1 MKNKMQEKISD
12 DVQLVQSLN
21 PIRDAQKVPAIDDDP
36 DFDDLLDK
44 VDKFEL
50 LMKKKIEWAPN
61 LIRYLPGMMNLGNQG
76 LVYN

>member
-1 MKNKMQEKISD
+1 MKNKMQEQISD

-21 PIRDAQKVPAIDDDP
+21 PIRDTQKVPTIDGDP

-50 LMKKKIEWAPN
+50 LMKK
-61 LIRYLPGMMNLGNQG
+61 R
-76 LVYN
+76 